1 MTIKKSVCVLGVTG
15 SVGSSTVDI
24 LKAHSDKYAV
34 DAVTA
39 HRNVQGLA
47 KAAIELG
54 AAMAVIADE
63 SLYEDLKSALSG
75 TDILVAAGDE
85 ALVEAAS
92 RPSDIVIAAII
103 GAAGLKAT
111 LAAIRR
117 GARVGLANKETLVCA
132 GDLMMAEVAKYKAT
146 LIPVE
151 SEHSAIFQV
160 LEQKS
165 VDKVDRILLT
175 ASGGPFREWSLDD
188 MKSVSPKQALAH
200 PNWDMGAKISIDS
213 ATMMNKG
220 LELIE
225 ACRLFPVP
233 EERIEVVVHPQ
244 SVVHSMVEYSDGSV
258 LAQLGS
264 PDMRTP
270 IAYALSWPERIRVD
284 VARLDFATIGQ
295 LNFTAPD
302 MKRFPALRLAREALR
317 AGGTVPTVL
326 NAANEIAVGAF
337 LGGKLTFLQIAET
350 VERMMNRI
358 AASPLRD
365 LDQMFD
371 LDDMIRRET
380 LGLIKTGL

>member
-24 LKAHSDKYAV
+24 LKTHSDKYAV

-146 LIPVE
+146 LIPVD

>member
-146 LIPVE
+146 LIPVD

-317 AGGTVPTVL
+317 AGGTGPTVL

-337 LGGKLTFLQIAET
+337 LDGKLTFLQIAET

>member
-146 LIPVE
+146 LIPVD

-225 ACRLFPVP
+225 ACRPFPVP

>member
-24 LKAHSDKYAV
+24 LKAHADKYAV
-34 DAVTA
+34 DAITA
-39 HRNVQGLA
+39 HRNVPALA

-75 TDILVAAGDE
+75 TNILVAAGDD

-103 GAAGLKAT
+103 GAAGLRAT

-132 GDLMMAEVAKYKAT
+132 GDLMMAEVAKYNAT
-146 LIPVE
+146 LIPVD

-165 VDKVDRILLT
+165 IDKVDRILLT
-175 ASGGPFREWSLDD
+175 ASGGPFREWSLEE

-295 LNFTAPD
+295 LNFTSPD
-302 MKRFPALRLAREALR
+302 LKRFPALRLAREALR

-380 LGLIKTGL
+380 LGMIKTGL

>member
-24 LKAHSDKYAV
+24 LKSHSDKYFV

-39 HRNVQGLA
+39 HRNVAALA
-47 KAAIELG
+47 ATAIDLG
-54 AAMAVIADE
+54 AAVAVIADE
-63 SLYEDLKSALSG
+63 SLYEDLKSALAGSG
-75 TDILVAAGDE
+75 VEATAGE
-85 ALVEAAS
+85 AALVDAAS

-132 GDLMMAEVAKYKAT
+132 GDLMMAEVVKYGAT
-146 LIPVE
+146 LIPVD

-165 VDKVDRILLT
+165 ADNVDRILLT
-175 ASGGPFREWSLDD
+175 ASGGPFREWSMAD
-188 MKSVSPKQALAH
+188 MMAVTPKQALAH

-233 EERIEVVVHPQ
+233 EDRIEVVVHPQ
-244 SVVHSMVEYSDGSV
+244 SIVHSMVEYSDGSV

-270 IAYALSWPERIRVD
+270 IAYALSWPERIRINVP
-284 VARLDFATIGQ
+284 RLDFATIGQ
-295 LNFTAPD
+295 LNFTSPD
-302 MKRFPALRLAREALR
+302 LIRFPALRLAREALR

-337 LGGKLTFLQIAET
+337 LSGKVTFLQIAET
-350 VERMMNRI
+350 VERMMNKI
-358 AASPLRD
+358 TVAPLCD

-371 LDDMIRRET
+371 LDDMVRRET
-380 LGLIKTGL
+380 LGLIDTGR

>member
-146 LIPVE
+146 LIPVD

-337 LGGKLTFLQIAET
+337 LDGKLTFLQIAET

>member
-24 LKAHSDKYAV
+24 LKAHADKYAV
-34 DAVTA
+34 DAITA
-39 HRNVQGLA
+39 HRNVPALA

-75 TDILVAAGDE
+75 TNILVAAGDD

-103 GAAGLKAT
+103 GAAGLRAT

-132 GDLMMAEVAKYKAT
+132 GDLMMAEVAKYNAT
-146 LIPVE
+146 LIPVD

-165 VDKVDRILLT
+165 IDKVDRILLT
-175 ASGGPFREWSLDD
+175 ASGGPFREWSLEE

-295 LNFTAPD
+295 LNFTSPD
-302 MKRFPALRLAREALR
+302 LKRFPALRLAREALR
-317 AGGTVPTVL
+317 AGGTAPTVL

-380 LGLIKTGL
+380 LGMIKTGL

>member
-15 SVGSSTVDI
+15 SVGSSTLDI

-63 SLYEDLKSALSG
+63 SLYEDLKSALCG

-146 LIPVE
+146 LIPVD

>member
-1 MTIKKSVCVLGVTG
+1 MTVKKSVCVLGVTG

-24 LKAHSDKYAV
+24 LKAHADKYVV

-39 HRNVQGLA
+39 HRNVGALA
-47 KAAIELG
+47 KSAIELG

-75 TDILVAAGDE
+75 TDILAAAGDD

-92 RPSDIVIAAII
+92 RPADIVIAAII

-132 GDLMMAEVAKYKAT
+132 GDLMMAEVAKYQAT
-146 LIPVE
+146 LIPVD

-175 ASGGPFREWSLDD
+175 ASGGPFREWSFED

-233 EERIEVVVHPQ
+233 EDRIEVVVHPQ
-244 SVVHSMVEYSDGSV
+244 SVVHSMVEYCDGSV

-295 LNFTAPD
+295 LNFTSPD
-302 MKRFPALRLAREALR
+302 VKRFPALRLAREALR

-358 AASPLRD
+358 AVSPLRD

-371 LDDMIRRET
+371 LDEMTRRET
-380 LGLIKTGL
+380 LGLIRTGL

>member
-24 LKAHSDKYAV
+24 LKSHSDKYFV

-39 HRNVQGLA
+39 HRNVAALA
-47 KAAIELG
+47 ATAIDLG
-54 AAMAVIADE
+54 AAVAVIADE
-63 SLYEDLKSALSG
+63 SLYEDLKSALAGSG
-75 TDILVAAGDE
+75 VEATAGE
-85 ALVEAAS
+85 AALVDAAS

-132 GDLMMAEVAKYKAT
+132 GDLMMAEVVKYGAT
-146 LIPVE
+146 LIPVD

-165 VDKVDRILLT
+165 ADNVDRILLT
-175 ASGGPFREWSLDD
+175 ASGGPFREWSMTD
-188 MKSVSPKQALAH
+188 MMAVTPKQALAH

-233 EERIEVVVHPQ
+233 EDRIEVVVHPQ
-244 SVVHSMVEYSDGSV
+244 SIVHSMVEYSDGSV

-270 IAYALSWPERIRVD
+270 IAYALSWPERIRINVP
-284 VARLDFATIGQ
+284 RLDFATIGQ
-295 LNFTAPD
+295 LNFTSPD
-302 MKRFPALRLAREALR
+302 LIRFPALRLAREALR

-337 LGGKLTFLQIAET
+337 LSGKVTFLQIAET
-350 VERMMNRI
+350 VERMMNKI
-358 AASPLRD
+358 TVAPLCD

-371 LDDMIRRET
+371 LDDMVRRET
-380 LGLIKTGL
+380 LGLIDTGR

>member
-146 LIPVE
+146 LIPVD

-317 AGGTVPTVL
+317 AGGTVPTEL

>member
-54 AAMAVIADE
+54 AAMAVTADE

-146 LIPVE
+146 LIPVD

-295 LNFTAPD
+295 LNFTAPN